1 MPVPK
6 EPKELESNS
15 SALDTLESHAL
26 DSTTP
31 QSAPLES
38 HALDSTPLESTT
50 STNNSDEKPS
60 QAQPKAQKLI
70 DSAYDLSLGISIVV
84 AVLLGLGVGILL
96 QKLSGSVWG
105 LGVGIFWGVGAA
117 VLNIYKAYKRTKKDL
132 EALAHDPKY
141 NYEKSKDS

>member
-1 MPVPK
+1 MSK
-6 EPKELESNS
+6 D
-15 SALDTLESHAL
+15 A
-26 DSTTP
+26 
-31 QSAPLES
+31 APS
-38 HALDSTPLESTT
+38 PLESTFDNQSRVNAKGSDKKVDSSSAT
-50 STNNSDEKPS
+50 SDQASTQPSEQTNSSSTHKPT
-60 QAQPKAQKLI
+60 PKAQKLI

-84 AVLLGLGVGILL
+84 AVLLGLGAGILL

-141 NYEKSKDS
+141 NYEKPKDSI

>member
-6 EPKELESNS
+6 VPKELESNS

-26 DSTTP
+26 DSR
-31 QSAPLES
+31 
-38 HALDSTPLESTT
+38 ESTI

-141 NYEKSKDS
+141 NYEKPKDS

>member
-1 MPVPK
+1 MSK
-6 EPKELESNS
+6 D
-15 SALDTLESHAL
+15 A
-26 DSTTP
+26 
-31 QSAPLES
+31 APS
-38 HALDSTPLESTT
+38 PLESTFDNQSRVNAKGSDKKVDSSSAT
-50 STNNSDEKPS
+50 SDHASTQPSEQTNSSSTHKPT
-60 QAQPKAQKLI
+60 PKAQKLI

-84 AVLLGLGVGILL
+84 AVLLGLGAGILL

-141 NYEKSKDS
+141 NYEKPKDSI

>member
-1 MPVPK
+1 MPV
-6 EPKELESNS
+6 PKELESNS
-15 SALDTLESHAL
+15 SALDMPESHAL
-26 DSTTP
+26 DSTTQ

-38 HALDSTPLESTT
+38 KLDSSGESTI

-60 QAQPKAQKLI
+60 PAQPKAQKLI

-117 VLNIYKAYKRTKKDL
+117 ILNIYKAYKRTKKDL
-132 EALAHDPKY
+132 EVLAHDPKY

>member
-1 MPVPK
+1 MPASK
-6 EPKELESNS
+6 EPKELESNF
-15 SALDTLESHAL
+15 SALDSPLESHAL

-38 HALDSTPLESTT
+38 SLDSSGESTA

-60 QAQPKAQKLI
+60 PAQPKAQKLI

-117 VLNIYKAYKRTKKDL
+117 ILNIYKAYKRTKKDL

>member
-1 MPVPK
+1 MPASK

-26 DSTTP
+26 DSSSP
-31 QSAPLES
+31 QSAPL
-38 HALDSTPLESTT
+38 DSSVESTT

-96 QKLSGSVWG
+96 QKLSGSVWW

-141 NYEKSKDS
+141 NYEKPKDS